1 MPDQPSDE
9 SAQEK
14 AKDLINQ
21 AFGREKKDDRSFVER
36 IKDQVAAAAEDA
48 QEKAEQKNDQEERR
62 EALLEQQKARAEEQ
76 KERAAER
83 AEQQRATQQSQSAGA
98 SIQESIAAAA
108 RQAAENAAK
117 ARAQNAPA
125 APASDTEELEALRQ
139 RVAEL
144 EKPAAPAPAAAAP
157 EPRTYTVKGGDS
169 LSKIAKNFYGDAMQW
184 KRIYEA
190 NRDKISNPD
199 LIHPGQVFVIPE

>member
-1 MPDQPSDE
+1 MPNQPSDE

-21 AFGREKKDDRSFVER
+21 AFGREKKDDRSFAER

-48 QEKAEQKNDQEERR
+48 QEKAEQKHDQEERR
-62 EALLEQQKARAEEQ
+62 EAQLEQQKARAEEQ
-76 KERAAER
+76 KAR
-83 AEQQRATQQSQSAGA
+83 AEQQRAAQQAQSAGA
-98 SIQESIAAAA
+98 SIQDSIAAAA
-108 RQAAENAAK
+108 KQAAENAAK
-117 ARAQNAPA
+117 ARGQSAPA
-125 APASDTEELEALRQ
+125 APASDTEELETLRN

-144 EKPAAPAPAAAAP
+144 EKQKPAAAPAAAP

>member
-1 MPDQPSDE
+1 MPDQPSDK

-21 AFGREKKDDRSFVER
+21 AFGHEKKDDRSFAER
-36 IKDQVAAAAEDA
+36 IQDQVAAAAEGI
-48 QEKAEQKNDQEERR
+48 QQKAERQNEQEERH
-62 EALLEQQKARAEEQ
+62 EAQIEQQKARL
-76 KERAAER
+76 
-83 AEQQRATQQSQSAGA
+83 EQQHAAQQTQHAGA
-98 SIQESIAAAA
+98 SIQDSIAAAA
-108 RQAAENAAK
+108 KQAAETAAK
-117 ARAQNAPA
+117 ARAQSAPA
-125 APASDTEELEALRQ
+125 APGSTDAEELAVLRN
-139 RVAEL
+139 RINEL
-144 EKPAAPAPAAAAP
+144 EHHNPAAAAPAAAP

>member
-1 MPDQPSDE
+1 MPDQPSDK

-14 AKDLINQ
+14 AKDLIDQ
-21 AFGREKKDDRSFVER
+21 AFGREKKDDRSFAER
-36 IKDQVAAAAEDA
+36 IKDQAAAAAEAA
-48 QEKAEQKNDQEERR
+48 QQKAEQKHEQDERQAAVR
-62 EALLEQQKARAEEQ
+62 EQQKARAEQE
-76 KERAAER
+76 KAR
-83 AEQQRATQQSQSAGA
+83 AEEQRATQQSQRAGA
-98 SIQESIAAAA
+98 SVQDSIAAAA

-117 ARAQNAPA
+117 ARPQSAPSTPDSDAEELARLRSRVSELEQQNPA
-125 APASDTEELEALRQ
+125 A
-139 RVAEL
+139 
-144 EKPAAPAPAAAAP
+144 AAPAPA
-157 EPRTYTVKGGDS
+157 PRTYTVKGGDS